1 MHEFGIV
8 DKVIRSVEEE
18 VKKRKVSK
26 IKEIHIELGQLM
38 GIQPETMKFLL
49 KEMSKG
55 TVLENAKIK
64 ISLIRPEIQCASK
77 HKSKLKLKVEGHF
90 HDFPIDGFKCQKC
103 GKKVKLIAGN
113 DCIPKKI
120 IYE

>member
-18 VKKRKVSK
+18 VKKRKASK
-26 IKEIHIELGQLM
+26 VNEIHLELGQLM
-38 GIQPETMKFLL
+38 GIQPDTMKFLL

-55 TVLENAKIK
+55 TVLENTKVK
-64 ISLIRPEIQCASK
+64 ISLILPEIQCASK
-77 HKSKLKLKVEGHF
+77 HKSKLHLKVEGHF
-90 HDFPIDGFKCQKC
+90 HDFPTDGFKCSKC
-103 GKKVKLIAGN
+103 GKKVKLIKGN
-113 DCIPKKI
+113 DCILKKI